1 MVDRWI
7 KRRAHTRFLGT
18 GRAVPVATAW
28 VRISTCDEGKPQRSF
43 RRRCPMCGS
52 DVLSVRMPRG
62 GWGHFNGNE
71 GLSRMKHPCMYLG
84 QGLGRRRGD
93 GMDDLF
99 DAALQG

>member
-1 MVDRWI
+1 
-7 KRRAHTRFLGT
+7 
-18 GRAVPVATAW
+18 
-28 VRISTCDEGKPQRSF
+28 
-43 RRRCPMCGS
+43 MCGS